1 MRYIFTTIIFMAALF
16 STAFKEPVTVTGKV
30 TDQNGAAMA
39 GVSVTE
45 KGKRNGTTTDANGQF
60 SLKST
65 SS

>member
-1 MRYIFTTIIFMAALF
+1 MAALF

-39 GVSVTE
+39 GVSVAE